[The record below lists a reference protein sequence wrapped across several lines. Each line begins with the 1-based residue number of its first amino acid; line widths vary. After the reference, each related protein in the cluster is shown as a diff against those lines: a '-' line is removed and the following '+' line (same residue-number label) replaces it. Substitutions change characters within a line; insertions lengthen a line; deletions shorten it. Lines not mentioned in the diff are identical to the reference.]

1 MSTPP
6 QQPQVP
12 ESHEPESQRPAAEDS
27 GTTAATP
34 SVRGHY
40 AEIAPGV
47 PKYGQYAPEGFV
59 PPNQQQVSSQQQVPA
74 QQPSQAAPFNQPN
87 YTPQAGQFNQSSAPT
102 GYPNYPQPNA
112 QPKVAPRLV
121 QRAFVMILLAGVIQ
135 FAAALFAVLNISQLR
150 DIAKQTMVQ
159 YGESGLGDSVVNMAI
174 AFSFVFYA
182 ISIGLYIWIA
192 VKIRAGRNW
201 ARVLG
206 TVMAV
211 LSLLMLISLSPLSI
225 VQVALGAIGIG
236 YCWMAA
242 SSEYFKR

>member
-6 QQPQVP
+6 QQPQTP

-27 GTTAATP
+27 GTPEAKP

-59 PPNQQQVSSQQQVPA
+59 PPNQQQAPA
-74 QQPSQAAPFNQPN
+74 QQPGQTATLNQPN
-87 YTPQAGQFNQSSAPT
+87 YTPQAGQFNQNSAPA
-102 GYPNYPQPNA
+102 GYQGYPQPNA
-112 QPKVAPRLV
+112 QPKVTPRLV

-135 FAAALFAVLNISQLR
+135 FAAALFAALNISQLR

-182 ISIGLYIWIA
+182 ISIGLYLWIA

-206 TVMAV
+206 TVLAV

>member
-27 GTTAATP
+27 GATAATP
-34 SVRGHY
+34 PVRGHY

-59 PPNQQQVSSQQQVPA
+59 PPNQQQVPA
-74 QQPSQAAPFNQPN
+74 QQPSQAAPLNQPS
-87 YTPQAGQFNQSSAPT
+87 YAQQAGQFNQNSAPT
-102 GYPNYPQPNA
+102 GYLNYPQPNA

-182 ISIGLYIWIA
+182 ISIGLYLWIA

-242 SSEYFKR
+242 SNEYFKR